1 MRYIITQGQLHQI
14 VYKYLDNIFENSD
27 SEKIQNPYNPDA
39 YRINLKVP
47 KKSETISYFYY
58 GPGEYDDDTK
68 HYGIGSL
75 HIHPDIVDTIR
86 KLVGIRETKVVDIV
100 TDWFS
105 EKFEV
110 DVDEISIYPE
120 RKTPAVY

>member
-14 VYKYLDNIFENSD
+14 VYKYLDNIFGNSD
-27 SEKIQNPYNPDA
+27 SKKIQNPHNPDA
-39 YRINLKVP
+39 YRIELKAP
-47 KKSETISYFYY
+47 EKSETISYFYY

>member
-1 MRYIITQGQLHQI
+1 MRYIITQGQLHQVI
-14 VYKYLDNIFENSD
+14 YKYLDDIFGNSD
-27 SEKIQNPYNPDA
+27 SEKIQNPHNPDA

>member
-1 MRYIITQGQLHQI
+1 MRYIITQGQLHQVI
-14 VYKYLDNIFENSD
+14 YKYLDNIFGNSD
-27 SEKIQNPYNPDA
+27 SEKIQNPHNPDA
-39 YRINLKVP
+39 YRIELKAP
-47 KKSETISYFYY
+47 EKSETISYFYY

-110 DVDEISIYPE
+110 DVDEISIYRD

>member
-27 SEKIQNPYNPDA
+27 SEKIQNPHNPDA
-39 YRINLKVP
+39 YRIELKAP
-47 KKSETISYFYY
+47 EKSETISYFYY

>member
-14 VYKYLDNIFENSD
+14 VYKYVDDIFQKLDF
-27 SEKIQNPYNPDA
+27 EKIQNPYNPDS
-39 YRINLKVP
+39 YRIELKVP
-47 KKSETISYFYY
+47 EKSETISYFYY

>member
-1 MRYIITQGQLHQI
+1 M
-14 VYKYLDNIFENSD
+14 
-27 SEKIQNPYNPDA
+27 
-39 YRINLKVP
+39 
-47 KKSETISYFYY
+47 
-58 GPGEYDDDTK
+58 
-68 HYGIGSL
+68 

>member
-1 MRYIITQGQLHQI
+1 MRYIITQGQLHQV
-14 VYKYLDNIFENSD
+14 VYKYLDDIFQKLD
-27 SEKIQNPYNPDA
+27 FEKIQNPYNPDA
-39 YRINLKVP
+39 YRIELKAP

-75 HIHPDIVDTIR
+75 HIHPNIVDTIR